1 MATPFTRLLV
11 ALAGLAAAYSVVAM
25 AANAR
30 ADAMSAGANIPAEL
44 VQWHSGLTAASD
56 SRVDSERNSRLSAID
71 PEDLTAYLLMHG
83 AAGQRNVAQRGFDYS
98 FDAFDA
104 PASAHKS
111 AHIPNVTEGGSA
123 H

>member
-11 ALAGLAAAYSVVAM
+11 ALASVVAM

-56 SRVDSERNSRLSAID
+56 SRVESERKSSLSAID

-83 AAGQRNVAQRGFDYS
+83 AAGQRDAAQSGFDYS

-111 AHIPNVTEGGSA
+111 ALIPAVTEGGSA
-123 H
+123 QRAR